1 MSPRVVPFER
11 YPGLSPLFL
20 EFLRGLPDFFP
31 DPPTIDA
38 AVARGKELL
47 GTPSRVPASA
57 WRSRGGEA
65 TAAARALSEG
75 RAVAAVAGH
84 QVGLFTGP
92 LYTLSKAFDT
102 LRVAGQ
108 IAAQGVASAPVFWA
122 LTDDHDLE
130 EVGKTAWPGP
140 EGPEVLVLDGADR
153 ANRRPVGGLPVP
165 ESAAQVLEAFRATA
179 RAPDAGETAAAFARR
194 YAAGTSYGD
203 AFIETLLDLVEP
215 EPLLVLDP
223 DQESLRGPMAEFFA
237 LAVERREKLH
247 EALRGAAERL
257 ERQGKPVPVPY
268 RPDVFPFFLIEDGQ
282 RRRVSDPE
290 EALRRVRA
298 GTARPSTDVLTRPV
312 LKSFLIPTAAAVLGA
327 AEIAYHAQ
335 SIPLFPIFGL
345 QPPVLLP
352 RTHLVLL
359 GPAERRLIETL
370 GIAPE
375 DLLIE
380 RAAAAAAPVT
390 QAEEVGAIARALAAD
405 LAALEPRLKAL
416 DPALSTALETTRQKA
431 AYPLEQ
437 LQERI
442 RKAAER
448 KTTTT
453 ENRQKRL
460 ETMLRPNGTPAERL
474 YPPLVPLLTFGR
486 EALAAIRRA
495 STGSTAGAELVDLGA
510 TVTGAEDGGGHA
522 G

>member
-1 MSPRVVPFER
+1 MSPRVIPFER

-31 DPPTIDA
+31 DPPTIA
-38 AVARGKELL
+38 AGAARGRQLL
-47 GTPSRVPASA
+47 GTPSKVPASA
-57 WRSRGGEA
+57 WRCRGA
-65 TAAARALSEG
+65 DAQSAARALSDG

-92 LYTLSKAFDT
+92 LYTLTKAFDT
-102 LRVAGQ
+102 LRVARQ
-108 IAAQGVASAPVFWA
+108 IAEQGVAAAPVFWA

-140 EGPEVLVLDGADR
+140 QGPEVLVLDGADR
-153 ANRRPVGGLPVP
+153 ANRQPVGRLPVP
-165 ESAAQVLEAFRATA
+165 ERAAQVLEAFRATA
-179 RAPDAGETAAAFARR
+179 RAPDADESAAVFARR
-194 YAAGTSYGD
+194 YAPGQTYAD

-223 DQESLRGPMAEFFA
+223 DQDSLRGPMTEFFA
-237 LAVERREKLH
+237 LAVERREKLQ
-247 EALRGAAERL
+247 EALRGAAQRL
-257 ERQGKPVPVPY
+257 EKQGKPVPVPY
-268 RPDVFPFFLIEDGQ
+268 RPDVFPFFLIEGGQ

-290 EALRRVRA
+290 EALRKVRSGA
-298 GTARPSTDVLTRPV
+298 ARPSPDVLTRPV
-312 LKSFLIPTAAAVLGA
+312 LKSFLIPTAATVLGP

-345 QPPVLLP
+345 KPPVLLP
-352 RTHLVLL
+352 RSHLVLL

-375 DLLIE
+375 DLLSE
-380 RAAAAAAPVT
+380 RPAAAAAPIA
-390 QAEEVGAIARALAAD
+390 QAEAVGAIAKSLVSD
-405 LAALEPRLKAL
+405 LTALEPRLKEL

-431 AYPLEQ
+431 TYPLEQ

-442 RKAAER
+442 RKAAQR
-448 KTTTT
+448 LTTTT

-460 ETMLRPNGTPAERL
+460 ESMLRPNGTPAERL
-474 YPPLVPLLTFGR
+474 YPPLVPMLTFGR
-486 EALAAIRRA
+486 EALAAIRAA
-495 STGSTAGAELVDLGA
+495 STGSTAGALLVNLG
-510 TVTGAEDGGGHA
+510 TAEAGEGDGGDHA